1 MSIIEV
7 HELTFVYGRKTPF
20 EVTSLQD
27 VSMEVLEGEFLA
39 VAGPTGSGKSTLAQH
54 FNGLLRPTFGSVTVL
69 GINTRDKR
77 SAAGLWEK
85 VGLVF
90 QYPEVQLFGETVY
103 EDIAFGP
110 VNTGAGKE
118 QVDRRVRQAM
128 ELVELDYHRFRDLSP
143 LALSAGERRR
153 AAIAGVLAIQPRILV
168 LDEPTAGLDPAGRKR
183 LLGQIKNLQRAFDC
197 TIILVTHNMD
207 DAARWADRIVL
218 LDQGRLYRQGATREI
233 FNKPEELLTIGLD
246 LPFPSTLVHLLRG
259 AGWSIEKTA
268 LTIDEAEALVLKARD
283 AGFPSCSANPGHS

>member
-1 MSIIEV
+1 
-7 HELTFVYGRKTPF
+7 
-20 EVTSLQD
+20 
-27 VSMEVLEGEFLA
+27 MEVLEGEFLA